1 MSGSPKLGDLLID
14 EGVLTRRTLQTALD
28 YQTRHSGK
36 HKLGEILLLL
46 ELATEEQILEALSRK
61 LRIKAVDLAEVRVID
76 GEVLN
81 TVPRMLAERE
91 SVLPIAIE
99 QRGASRRLQL
109 AMADPTNLTAFDN
122 IQFRLGMPIDPHLT
136 TISQVR
142 RAIQRFYG
150 V

>member
-1 MSGSPKLGDLLID
+1 MPSQLKLGDLLID

-28 YQTRHSGK
+28 YQNRHTGK

-61 LRIKAVDLAEVRVID
+61 LRIRAVDLSGLRTID
-76 GEVLN
+76 GETLGA
-81 TVPRMLAERE
+81 VPRDLAERE
-91 SVLPIAIE
+91 LVLPLTIE
-99 QRGASRRLQL
+99 QRGASKRLQL

-122 IQFRLGMPIDPHLT
+122 IQFRLGLPIDPHLT

-150 V
+150 P